1 MVPVRNLKTFVSAV
15 ALIAA
20 FAGTAAASSIYAIND
35 SGNTLV
41 RIDPVTLAVT
51 NVGAT
56 GIGAGEFGDLAF
68 DEGNQIMYWVAGRG
82 NDNLYTVNL
91 LTGAA
96 TLVGTH
102 GINDEFALGYDGSN
116 LYGQSTN
123 GSVQRLNTTT
133 AAPTAIGSNT
143 VYPGGYDWNST
154 TNQMVLLSAGPGS
167 FFTID
172 LTNGAAT
179 LLNAGAGG
187 VNDADLAY
195 DRDRNGY
202 WAIDYS
208 GNLFFYDSAFAR
220 TTPLSGLA
228 PYAAVEYVS
237 DAAVPVPEPTSL
249 LLLGTGL
256 VGAAARRWRMGRK
269 AA

>member
-1 MVPVRNLKTFVSAV
+1 MLPVRNLKIFVSAV
-15 ALIAA
+15 ALVGA
-20 FAGTAAASSIYAIND
+20 FAGTAAASSLYAIND
-35 SGNTLV
+35 DGNSLV

-51 NVGAT
+51 TVGAT
-56 GIGAGEFGDLAF
+56 GIAAGEFGDLAF
-68 DEGNQIMYWVAGRG
+68 DEVNQIMYWVAGRG
-82 NDNLYTVNL
+82 NNNLYTINL

-96 TLVGTH
+96 TLVGAH
-102 GINDEFALGYDGSN
+102 GIEDEFALGYDGTN
-116 LYGQSTN
+116 LYGQSTT
-123 GSVQRLNTTT
+123 GSVQRLNTAN
-133 AAPTAIGSNT
+133 AAPTVIGSNT

-167 FFTID
+167 FFTIN
-172 LTNGAAT
+172 LTTGAAT
-179 LLNAGAGG
+179 LLNAGAGF

-195 DRDRNGY
+195 DRDRNAY

-220 TTPLSGLA
+220 TTKLSGLA
-228 PYAAVEYVS
+228 PYAALEYVS
-237 DAAVPVPEPTSL
+237 DAAVPEPASL

-256 VGAAARRWRMGRK
+256 VAVAARRWRRGRK